1 MHKHLHF
8 CVHIYI
14 YLSLRSESFRI
25 NISKPK
31 TFMEILWNISN
42 MCASLF
48 PSISFIYFAI
58 PCYKFHPIPYI
69 FFQQSLFYFALRTVY
84 IINNLSNLS
93 HQKTKKKK
101 KKETIRDS
109 WRELRSASRR
119 KRLASIISHEPLC
132 ASSTQWNW
140 IKLQGGG
147 CDPPPLSQPQRST
160 VVQIV
165 EMVSGDRGGE
175 GTSRE
180 TVGREQIASG

>member
-8 CVHIYI
+8 CVYI

-42 MCASLF
+42 MCFAFSLNIF
-48 PSISFIYFAI
+48 HIFRDTLLQIPSNSI
-58 PCYKFHPIPYI
+58 YI
-69 FFQQSLFYFALRTVY
+69 FPTIAFLLCPENRVY
-84 IINNLSNLS
+84 YKQFVEFISPKNRA
-93 HQKTKKKK
+93 KKKK